1 MSKPLVVSCGGGIV
15 SALVAF
21 TAHLLGKE
29 VPVYDV
35 SFYLQVASKALKV
48 QQKVYK
54 QLVMGIV
61 HRHKNKLNVQGTS

>member
-1 MSKPLVVSCGGGIV
+1 VVSCGGGIV

-35 SFYLQVASKALKV
+35 SFYLQVAMHLLQEEGLNKV
-48 QQKVYK
+48 VY
-54 QLVMGIV
+54 L
-61 HRHKNKLNVQGTS
+61 

>member
-21 TAHLLGKE
+21 TAHLLEKE

-35 SFYLQVASKALKV
+35 RFYSEVAILLLQEEGLNIEAV
-48 QQKVYK
+48 VY
-54 QLVMGIV
+54 Q
-61 HRHKNKLNVQGTS
+61 